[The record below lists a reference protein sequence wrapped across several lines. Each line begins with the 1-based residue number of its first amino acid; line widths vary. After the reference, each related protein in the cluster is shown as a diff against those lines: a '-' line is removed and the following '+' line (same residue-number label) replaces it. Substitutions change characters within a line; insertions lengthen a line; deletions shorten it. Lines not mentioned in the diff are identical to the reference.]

1 MFLTYLRREL
11 FNRKRQTIVVSLGL
25 ALGVALVFTVSA
37 VSNGVQQSQKQ
48 VLQSLYG
55 LGTDISITKV
65 ITPDAAGQGGRRFD
79 VGGGAGQRDANGN
92 RKFSQSRLIV
102 MPGTETFDVATI
114 AQVSALSEVKGA
126 ASALKLTSISFSGQ
140 LPDFQNGAGFNG
152 DVGGDNASE
161 GAGNVSGDNGVVLMP
176 PSVDQSAV
184 PGDTLPQTVVTST
197 MPSPSPSNSANS
209 RPKVN
214 QGQGIGGDSNFSIET
229 FSVMGID
236 PSVIDVGPLSST
248 SVVSG
253 RALTSADKGNL
264 VAVIDES
271 YATSKSLAVGGTV
284 SLADKDFEIV
294 GIIASSTS
302 NSETASNVYIMLD
315 QAQLLS
321 TNLDV
326 VTNIYVK
333 ATSSTAIDGLVVNL
347 KNLLPDATVSTTAD
361 LASSVSGSLSTA
373 SKLIDNLGK
382 WLSIIVLSIAF
393 LIAILFTTSGVTR
406 RTREFGTLKALGWKS
421 RNIVRQVAAESVV
434 HGILGGAIGVGIG
447 YVSVNA
453 FNAYAPT
460 VQASTSVFGGA
471 APPFGGG
478 RGFGG
483 GGRIGG
489 LGSAL
494 NNSVDVVLKASATPT
509 IIVSAISLAL
519 FGGILAGVFG
529 GLRAARLRPAEALR
543 SVA

>member
-102 MPGTETFDVATI
+102 MPGTETFDAATI

-161 GAGNVSGDNGVVLMP
+161 GAWNVSGDNGVVLMP

-197 MPSPSPSNSANS
+197 MPSPSNSANS

-248 SVVSG
+248 SLVSG

-271 YATSKSLAVGGTV
+271 YATSKSLAVGATV

-302 NSETASNVYIMLD
+302 NAETASNVYIMLD

-321 TNLDV
+321 TNPDV

-333 ATSSTAIDGLVVNL
+333 ATSSTAIVGLVVNL

-382 WLSIIVLSIAF
+382 WLSLIVLSIAF

-434 HGILGGAIGVGIG
+434 HGILGGTIGVGIG
-447 YVSVNA
+447 YVSVKA

-478 RGFGG
+478 RGFGS

-489 LGSAL
+489 IGSAL

-509 IIVSAISLAL
+509 IIASAISLAL